1 MADDGGLKG
10 HDAAAIG
17 KGLGDFWGYGDWRV
31 GHLVTVSWSLVTVYG
46 CQVERL
52 LLLIAHHYA
61 ARAISSVYM
70 AR

>member
-10 HDAAAIG
+10 HDAAVIG

-31 GHLVTVSWSLVTVYG
+31 GHLVTVYG

-61 ARAISSVYM
+61 ARAISRAYM